1 MGNNEKS
8 GNADSVSLPN
18 TLLSEVYIPVI
29 SGVLPLPSN
38 LLSIRHRGY
47 IPSWSAQRGDVCFV
61 ASDAL

>member
-1 MGNNEKS
+1 MVSNEKS
-8 GNADSVSLPN
+8 GNADSVSLPD

-38 LLSIRHRGY
+38 LLAIRHRGY
-47 IPSWSAQRGDVCFV
+47 IPSWSAERGDVRFV